1 MIVIVRLQ
9 FESPG
14 EDDWNAVRAL
24 AHGLTNRPKS
34 VRVFADDKEP
44 QWLGAEFNMLTQP
57 QDEAVDKIDSAIRF
71 GVWQRQDTTIQF
83 PISEA
88 ARARAKRKAE
98 RRRARRRGEV

>member
-14 EDDWNAVRAL
+14 ETDWNAVRSL

-34 VRVFADDKEP
+34 VRVFADDKQP
-44 QWLGAEFNMLTQP
+44 QWLMAEFNMLSEP
-57 QDEAVDKIDSAIRF
+57 QGTAVETIYSAIRF
-71 GVWQRQDTTIQF
+71 GVWQRQDTTIEF

-98 RRRARRRGEV
+98 RRRARRRGEA